1 MVKKILLWVFVSLI
15 VIVLILFF
23 INGGGV
29 SGLVKSARSMP
40 SIKDLV
46 LYFTSDT
53 HFTLPGQDQ
62 ALQNLGLEI
71 DMYGYGEGGYTAP
84 AASEIGAPG
93 EAQEYG
99 TLSPERG
106 KVTLS
111 AANATAANPAEE
123 YVFLSA
129 AYSNTA
135 PINISGWSLQSVIS
149 GKRVYIPLAASPY
162 VLGVVNRVSNALIPP
177 GGTATFVS
185 GISPIGVS
193 FQETL
198 CTGYLNQMQPFT
210 PGLSNSCPSGDRVLA
225 YTDENL
231 TRYGASCFDFIQ
243 SIPTCSL
250 PSQVPSNLSAACRG
264 MLTSAFSYN
273 GCLNANRS
281 RSDFAL
287 NSYRLYGEFTRELW
301 GNDHDTI
308 RLLDGQGRTVDAV
321 TY

>member
-1 MVKKILLWVFVSLI
+1 MVKKILLWVLI
-15 VIVLILFF
+15 TLILMVLILFF
-23 INGGGV
+23 INGGGFTGV
-29 SGLVKSARSMP
+29 VKSARTIP
-40 SIKDLV
+40 SIKDLI
-46 LYFTSDT
+46 LYFTSDS

-62 ALQNLGLEI
+62 TLGNLGLEI
-71 DMYGYGEGGYTAP
+71 DTYGYGEGGYTAP
-84 AASEIGAPG
+84 AASEIGAP
-93 EAQEYG
+93 EENQAYG

-106 KVTLS
+106 KVILS
-111 AANATAANPAEE
+111 AANATASNPAEE
-123 YVFLSA
+123 YVVLSA
-129 AYSNTA
+129 SYSNTA
-135 PINISGWSLQSVIS
+135 SVNVSGWSLQSVVS
-149 GKRVYIPLAASPY
+149 GKRVYVPLAASPY

-231 TRYGASCFDFIQ
+231 ARYGASCFDFIR

-250 PSQVPSNLSAACRG
+250 PSQVSATLSAACRG
-264 MLTSAFSYN
+264 MLTSAFTYN

-287 NSYRLYGEFTRELW
+287 NSHRLYGEFTRELW

-321 TY
+321 SY